1 MAGPAQNGIDP
12 DQWGELVV
20 PVRDPRKHPRVL
32 VVDDDGEVASLLRRY
47 LEANGFEVA
56 IADRAAS
63 ARSAIRES
71 AFDVVLLDVGLPD
84 DSGLSLVTELRAN
97 WGGPVIIVS
106 GRGEAVERIVGLELG
121 ADDFVSKPFDLRE
134 LLARIRSVLRRAGF
148 GAAQATTLVF
158 DGLSLAV
165 EVRRLTGRDGAEIPL
180 TSGEFAL
187 LSALL
192 DRPQQVLGRDFLLE
206 TLHGRTSGPFDRA
219 IDVQV
224 GRLRRK
230 VERDPAEPRLI
241 RSVRGA
247 GYLLAATVERR

>member
-1 MAGPAQNGIDP
+1 MVFLTQD
-12 DQWGELVV
+12 L
-20 PVRDPRKHPRVL
+20 RRSPRVL
-32 VVDDDGEVASLLRRY
+32 VVDDDEEVGLLLRRY
-47 LEANGFEVA
+47 LAANGFEVA
-56 IADRAAS
+56 LADCAAS
-63 ARSAIRES
+63 ARSSIRGS

-84 DSGLSLVTELRAN
+84 GSGLSLVTELRAN

-106 GRGEAVERIVGLELG
+106 GRDEAVERIVGLELG

-134 LLARIRSVLRRAGF
+134 LLARIRSVLRRAGVSA
-148 GAAQATTLVF
+148 GQVTTLLF

-165 EVRRLTGRDGAEIPL
+165 EHRSLTGRNGAEIVL

-206 TLHGRTSGPFDRA
+206 TLHGRLSGPFDRS

-230 VERDPAEPRLI
+230 VERDPAMPRLI